1 MEKHLNKEFIEK
13 RDPQFTFKDCVIGG
27 DECVLINPTSMA
39 TDWTDNNARFRSAIV
54 RKSDGKMVSLSLPKF
69 TNWGE
74 KPHFQPW
81 NPDWPI
87 KGSFKYDGSL
97 IICSIHNGE
106 FIVRTRGTTSALSL
120 ESGQE
125 ILDLVERYG
134 VREEMERYGK
144 DASFLFEYISPNHV
158 VVLREFQEPTLVFLG
173 ISYHDSC
180 RYFSYGMADYTNP
193 KNWETPRFY
202 YWNTIEYCIADVKSW
217 EGKEGV
223 VLESPNGQ
231 TLKKIKSDH
240 YLKMHSLMFGM
251 KSLDNVLEVFME
263 NPTPKYSE
271 FYNYIGN
278 TMDFEIA
285 ENCKDYIRTIAV
297 AYTKVIM
304 KVDRLKNFIS
314 TQLPTFT
321 RKEQALEIQ
330 MNYSGWEV
338 SAAFALLDKCE
349 VPVKIIKKAIQY
361 EINSS
366 KQ

>member
-1 MEKHLNKEFIEK
+1 
-13 RDPQFTFKDCVIGG
+13 
-27 DECVLINPTSMA
+27 
-39 TDWTDNNARFRSAIV
+39 
-54 RKSDGKMVSLSLPKF
+54 
-69 TNWGE
+69 
-74 KPHFQPW
+74 
-81 NPDWPI
+81 
-87 KGSFKYDGSL
+87 
-97 IICSIHNGE
+97 
-106 FIVRTRGTTSALSL
+106 
-120 ESGQE
+120 
-125 ILDLVERYG
+125 
-134 VREEMERYGK
+134 
-144 DASFLFEYISPNHV
+144 
-158 VVLREFQEPTLVFLG
+158 
-173 ISYHDSC
+173 
-180 RYFSYGMADYTNP
+180 
-193 KNWETPRFY
+193 
-202 YWNTIEYCIADVKSW
+202 VKSW

-338 SAAFALLDKCE
+338 SAAFALLDKGE

>member
-1 MEKHLNKEFIEK
+1 MNKIIENFLK
-13 RDPQFTFKDCVIGG
+13 IEDTQFNYKECLIGG
-27 DECVLINPTSMA
+27 DDCLLITPKDMGVEWNET
-39 TDWTDNNARFRSAIV
+39 NRFFRSAIIN
-54 RKSDGKMVSLSLPKF
+54 KKTGEFASLSLPKF

-87 KGSFKYDGSL
+87 RGTFKYDGSL
-97 IICSIHNGE
+97 IICSIHNVE
-106 FIVRTRGTTSALSL
+106 FIVRTRGTQSALLL

-134 VREEMERYGK
+134 VKEEMERYGK
-144 DASFLFEYISPNHV
+144 NASFLFEYISPNHV

-180 RYFSYGMADYTNP
+180 RYFSHGMVDYTNP
-193 KNWETPRFY
+193 KHWETPRFY
-202 YWNTIEYCIADVKSW
+202 YWDNIQECIADVKSW

-271 FYNYIGN
+271 FYKYIGD

-285 ENCKDYIRTIAV
+285 ENCKDYVRIITV
-297 AYTKVIM
+297 AYTKYLE
-304 KVDRLKNFIS
+304 KLNNLKHFLETMPSDYN
-314 TQLPTFT
+314 
-321 RKEQALEIQ
+321 RKEVALTIQ
-330 MNYSGWEV
+330 YNYRDWRV
-338 SAAFALLDKCE
+338 SAAFSLLDKGE
-349 VPVKIIKKAIQY
+349 VPVKIVKKAIEH
-361 EINSS
+361 EINLSS
-366 KQ
+366 K